1 MGLCGCH
8 AGHTRL
14 GLYGCQS
21 RTVGGLTSP
30 RCRTHT
36 APVDLAQ
43 TASSRWR
50 VPSGHAG
57 HTRLGGR
64 FSMHIIKGFWP
75 GETGGIREKKKNLS
89 WSFLET
95 LEATPVSNM
104 ILCLHTFGLLSLR
117 VFFEGVFFPNLP
129 LPPTH
134 IQCWAGPADTLKTW
148 HLWGTLFVVLSV
160 CLSVCLSVHICTSL
174 AVPIAPCVRSAP
186 SNRAVLCSSRNPPP
200 PPPPLGFTSTLT
212 FRAGNVILIA
222 ARMQV

>member
-64 FSMHIIKGFWP
+64 FSMHIIKGFRP

-117 VFFEGVFFPNLP
+117 VFFEGGFFSQTYHFHQ
-129 LPPTH
+129 PTFNVGLGQQTH
-134 IQCWAGPADTLKTW
+134 LK
-148 HLWGTLFVVLSV
+148 HGICGAHCLSFCRFVCPSV
-160 CLSVCLSVHICTSL
+160 CLCTFAQVWRSQSPHASVLLHQTEPFSVL
-174 AVPIAPCVRSAP
+174 AETHHLHLRLWALRLP
-186 SNRAVLCSSRNPPP
+186 
-200 PPPPLGFTSTLT
+200 
-212 FRAGNVILIA
+212 
-222 ARMQV
+222 